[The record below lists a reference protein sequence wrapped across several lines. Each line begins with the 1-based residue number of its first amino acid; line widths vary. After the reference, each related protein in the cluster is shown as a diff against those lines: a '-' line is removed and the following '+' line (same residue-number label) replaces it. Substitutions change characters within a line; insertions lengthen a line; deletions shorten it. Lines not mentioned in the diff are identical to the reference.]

1 MGKENFHYI
10 ATSQISEQRLNMGF
24 PVLTASYAMNYTSL
38 NKLEV
43 DKLID
48 EADAV
53 IIGAV
58 PFSVMKRW
66 YKKEKI
72 IFHSTERLYKSI
84 SRYLKFPIH
93 SCRSLIYKKGFI
105 LCSGAFVAK
114 DFMLSGFPI
123 QRCFRWG
130 YFTEFREYNSIE
142 RLITSK
148 DGESVSGC
156 ISILW
161 AGRFLQWKHPDAAI
175 CLAKRLRKDGIPFK
189 LRMIGT
195 GVLERRIKKQIEDDG
210 LGDYVQLIG
219 KMPPNDVRN
228 YMEVSDIFIFT
239 SDRFEGWGAVLNE
252 SMNSACAVVASDMI
266 GSVPYLIKDGEN
278 GLIYKNGN
286 NKILYQ
292 KVRSLIDNSEKR
304 HKLQKSAYFTMRDE
318 WSPKRA
324 ANNFVKLVEVVRQG
338 ALSPFETGP
347 CSMALPFHV
356 K

>member
-1 MGKENFHYI
+1 
-10 ATSQISEQRLNMGF
+10 
-24 PVLTASYAMNYTSL
+24 
-38 NKLEV
+38 
-43 DKLID
+43 
-48 EADAV
+48 
-53 IIGAV
+53 
-58 PFSVMKRW
+58 
-66 YKKEKI
+66 
-72 IFHSTERLYKSI
+72 
-84 SRYLKFPIH
+84 
-93 SCRSLIYKKGFI
+93 
-105 LCSGAFVAK
+105 
-114 DFMLSGFPI
+114 MLSGFPI